1 MTRNYLIAGN
11 WKMNL
16 TATESAALAK
26 EVVELVSQNSSV
38 DICVS
43 PTFTAL
49 DAVSCTVSGSQVSLG
64 AQNMHQEAAGAY
76 TGEISAEMLRSL
88 EVEYVILG
96 HSERRE
102 YFGESDSLVNQK
114 TVAALQAGLKPIVC
128 VGETLEQREADQT
141 IAVIQSQVEG
151 GLASLGA
158 DCADSLV
165 IAYEPVWAIGTGK
178 TATPEM
184 AEAVHAEIRAML
196 TGLIGESAAQKIRI
210 LYGGS
215 MKPENADELLAQ
227 ANIDGGL
234 IGGAALK
241 ADSFISLIDSA
252 AKQSN

>member
-1 MTRNYLIAGN
+1 MSRNYLIAGN

-49 DAVSCTVSGSQVSLG
+49 DAVSRTVSGSQVSLG

-76 TGEISAEMLRSL
+76 TGEISAGMLRSL

-102 YFGESDSLVNQK
+102 YFGETDYLVNQK
-114 TVAALQAGLKPIVC
+114 TVAALQGGLKPIVC

-151 GLASLGA
+151 GLASLSA

-184 AEAVHAEIRAML
+184 AESVHAEIRAML
-196 TGLIGESAAQKIRI
+196 TDLMGESAAQKIRI

-241 ADSFISLIDSA
+241 ANSFISLIDSA